1 MFWPTVRAVNTGLA
15 LTETLSRASFCPKR
29 QALHTVRFS
38 AIERWV
44 SGRSVD
50 ALVRMGVNDPLQML
64 PSPKSGRREFWKRP
78 FIQRYW
84 SNEKMR
90 FQSFFML
97 MTNQPSFFASS

>member
-1 MFWPTVRAVNTGLA
+1 MSPSPPLSGLFVPTMLGKQKFLR
-15 LTETLSRASFCPKR
+15 
-29 QALHTVRFS
+29 
-38 AIERWV
+38 
-44 SGRSVD
+44 
-50 ALVRMGVNDPLQML
+50 PLDKESHIS